1 MSFESLRLGGARGPE
16 RRYCRALLG
25 VQLYDG
31 KIRVQVPRSR
41 QGEVFSACVANRGM
55 APCAP

>member
-1 MSFESLRLGGARGPE
+1 MV
-16 RRYCRALLG
+16 LG